1 MTKLFRVIAIVVLTI
16 AAFGGTVAAYD
27 GAKKEIILIDG
38 DEEKSYTTKTRTVEE
53 FLEENGIIVYE
64 DDRID
69 KSMLYYTEDGD
80 TITIDRAPTV
90 VINVNGV
97 PRMVRTNA
105 QTVGEVLEE
114 MDDKIGEDYKLEG
127 VTEDD
132 KVTDNSVIV
141 VHLPKEI
148 ITSRQID
155 VAYETEYIEEPSML
169 VGQEKVVQE
178 GVNGKSIITLK
189 ETYIDDEVVSSEEMN
204 SEVITEP
211 VKAIVKKGTSYGN
224 NDSIDVSS
232 LSYSKKMTVQAT
244 GYTPY
249 DPGCNGITASGTK
262 AEKGVI
268 AVDPKVIPMGSKV
281 YIPGYGIA
289 IAEDTGGAIKGNKID
304 LCYEKTK
311 EAFAWG
317 RRTVD
322 IYILD

>member
-1 MTKLFRVIAIVVLTI
+1 
-16 AAFGGTVAAYD
+16 
-27 GAKKEIILIDG
+27 
-38 DEEKSYTTKTRTVEE
+38 
-53 FLEENGIIVYE
+53 
-64 DDRID
+64 
-69 KSMLYYTEDGD
+69 MLYYTEDGD
-80 TITIDRAPTV
+80 TITIDRATTV
-90 VINVNGV
+90 VININGV

-114 MDDKIGEDYKLEG
+114 MDDKIGEDYKNLKE

-189 ETYIDDEVVSSEEMN
+189 ETYIDDEVVSSEEMS

-211 VKAIVKKGTSYGN
+211 VKEIVKKGTSYGN

-268 AVDPKVIPMGSKV
+268 AVDPKVIPMDQRFIFLDMVLLLLKTQV
-281 YIPGYGIA
+281 
-289 IAEDTGGAIKGNKID
+289 EQLKEIKLTFVMKQQKKLLHGEEEQ
-304 LCYEKTK
+304 L
-311 EAFAWG
+311 
-317 RRTVD
+317 
-322 IYILD
+322 IYIFLIKNAYGQISLSC